1 MATGRIPT
9 TANSPLTAKGDLF
22 TFSTGSAKLAVG
34 SNGDTLVAD
43 SAATTGL
50 SWSPSFGFSAGKNK
64 IINGDC
70 NVNQRAFS
78 SSTTSASY
86 IVDRFQFEYTG
97 GTTTGSVQAFTAGT
111 APVTG
116 YEAKQYVQL
125 ASTSQSAAGDYVL
138 LKQKIESVRT
148 FANQTATLSFWAK
161 ASSGTPQVGGYVN
174 QVFGSGGSA
183 AVTTAGTL
191 QTISTSWARYSIT
204 ISVPSISGKTIGT
217 SDYLEFGLMTSC
229 GTTIAALGYPAVGI
243 QNATI
248 GLWGFQIEAGS
259 TATAFQTATGTIQ
272 GELAACQR
280 YYFRNDGNSSGFM
293 PLAMGFNT
301 STTSGRCQMR
311 FPTTMRIAPT
321 AIETSA
327 AANFIVQDG
336 ASNTAVTSFTF
347 NLANKDNAS
356 FNYDVASGL
365 TANRPIN
372 LTANNVSVFHISFSA
387 EL

>member
-1 MATGRIPT
+1 MAVGFPVKDNYVTGEV
-9 TANSPLTAKGDLF
+9 LTAANMNDL
-22 TFSTGSAKLAVG
+22 SG
-34 SNGDTLVAD
+34 TLNTIQSVEYA
-43 SAATTGL
+43 
-50 SWSPSFGFSAGKNK
+50 AGKNK

-78 SSTTSASY
+78 SSTTSTSY

-148 FANQTATLSFWAK
+148 FANETATLSFWAK
-161 ASSGTPQVGGYVN
+161 ASSGTPKVGGYVN

-217 SDYLEFGLMTSC
+217 SDYLEFGLMTSS
-229 GTTIAALGYPAVGI
+229 GTTISALGYPAVGI

-248 GLWGFQIEAGS
+248 DFWGFQIENGS

-280 YYFRNDGNSSGFM
+280 YYYRNTTNTAYGLFANGF
-293 PLAMGFNT
+293 AY
-301 STTSGRCQMR
+301 STTGAEILYNVPVQLRV
-311 FPTTMRIAPT
+311 APS
-321 AIETSA
+321 AIEFS
-327 AANFIVQDG
+327 NVGLSDG
-336 ASNTAVTSFTF
+336 LAVTAVTALTS
-347 NLANKDNAS
+347 LQNAKTTGILGAT
-356 FNYDVASGL
+356 VASGL
-365 TANRPIN
+365 TQYRPYS
-372 LTANNVSVFHISFSA
+372 LLANNNTSAYVAWVA

>member
-1 MATGRIPT
+1 MAIGFPVKDDYVTGDV
-9 TANSPLTAKGDLF
+9 LTAANMNDL
-22 TFSTGSAKLAVG
+22 SGSVNL
-34 SNGDTLVAD
+34 LE
-43 SAATTGL
+43 SAQYA
-50 SWSPSFGFSAGKNK
+50 AGKNK

-78 SSTTSASY
+78 SGTTSTSY

-161 ASSGTPQVGGYVN
+161 ASSGTPKVGGYVN

-183 AVTTAGTL
+183 TVTTAGTL

-259 TATAFQTATGTIQ
+259 TATAFQTATGTLQ

-280 YYFRNDGNSSGFM
+280 YYWRATGSAANEILINYAFAGSTTIAQAQAQFPVPMRANPTSLDSNAILFANYIG
-293 PLAMGFNT
+293 T
-301 STTSGRCQMR
+301 STAMTSVLFNRASTVVAQIYG
-311 FPTTMRIAPT
+311 TVSGVT
-321 AIETSA
+321 AGHTGNI
-327 AANFIVQDG
+327 
-336 ASNTAVTSFTF
+336 
-347 NLANKDNAS
+347 LANG
-356 FNYDVASGL
+356 SGSYVGL
-365 TANRPIN
+365 
-372 LTANNVSVFHISFSA
+372 SA

>member
-1 MATGRIPT
+1 
-9 TANSPLTAKGDLF
+9 
-22 TFSTGSAKLAVG
+22 
-34 SNGDTLVAD
+34 
-43 SAATTGL
+43 
-50 SWSPSFGFSAGKNK
+50 
-64 IINGDC
+64 
-70 NVNQRAFS
+70 
-78 SSTTSASY
+78 
-86 IVDRFQFEYTG
+86 
-97 GTTTGSVQAFTAGT
+97 
-111 APVTG
+111 
-116 YEAKQYVQL
+116 
-125 ASTSQSAAGDYVL
+125 
-138 LKQKIESVRT
+138 
-148 FANQTATLSFWAK
+148 
-161 ASSGTPQVGGYVN
+161 
-174 QVFGSGGSA
+174 
-183 AVTTAGTL
+183 
-191 QTISTSWARYSIT
+191 
-204 ISVPSISGKTIGT
+204 
-217 SDYLEFGLMTSC
+217 MTSC

>member
-1 MATGRIPT
+1 MAIGFPVKDDYVTGDV
-9 TANSPLTAKGDLF
+9 LTAANMNDL
-22 TFSTGSAKLAVG
+22 SG
-34 SNGDTLVAD
+34 TLNTL
-43 SAATTGL
+43 SGTQEAAGYA
-50 SWSPSFGFSAGKNK
+50 AGKNK

-78 SSTTSASY
+78 SSTTSTSY

-161 ASSGTPQVGGYVN
+161 ASSGTPKVGGYVN

-183 AVTTAGTL
+183 TVTTAGTL

-259 TATAFQTATGTIQ
+259 TATAFQTATGTLQ

-280 YYFRNDGNSSGFM
+280 YYYRQTAPQVYST
-293 PLAMGFNT
+293 MGTAQNIL
-301 STTSGRCQMR
+301 TTQSISQIPFPVTMR
-311 FPTTMRIAPT
+311 VYPTTLDYSTLALQESSTGTVI
-321 AIETSA
+321 S
-327 AANFIVQDG
+327 
-336 ASNTAVTSFTF
+336 VTSVTF
-347 NLANKDNAS
+347 DAS
-356 FNYDVASGL
+356 TGNTNFGSAIFGVASGL
-365 TANRPIN
+365 TINRVTRII
-372 LTANNVSVFHISFSA
+372 ANNSTAAYLGFSA

>member
-1 MATGRIPT
+1 M
-9 TANSPLTAKGDLF
+9 
-22 TFSTGSAKLAVG
+22 AVG
-34 SNGDTLVAD
+34 LPLKTTYANGDVY
-43 SAATTGL
+43 SASDVNDTNGTINITAA
-50 SWSPSFGFSAGKNK
+50 PFAAGKNK

-78 SSTTSASY
+78 SSTTSTSY

-161 ASSGTPQVGGYVN
+161 ASSGTPKVGGYIN

-248 GLWGFQIEAGS
+248 GLWGFQIENGS
-259 TATAFQTATGTIQ
+259 TATAFQTATGTFQ
-272 GELAACQR
+272 NELAACQR
-280 YYFRNDGNSSGFM
+280 YYWRVTAAEAYSTFTDGFGAS
-293 PLAMGFNT
+293 AT
-301 STTSGRCQMR
+301 ECYSTMR
-311 FPTTMRIAPT
+311 FPVIMRTTPAALEYSTIGISDWVTTVGATSLVYALTTT
-321 AIETSA
+321 A
-327 AANFIVQDG
+327 G
-336 ASNTAVTSFTF
+336 ARLGALKSTG
-347 NLANKDNAS
+347 
-356 FNYDVASGL
+356 GL
-365 TANRPIN
+365 TAAKPYAII
-372 LTANNVSVFHISFSA
+372 ANNSTSAYIGWSA